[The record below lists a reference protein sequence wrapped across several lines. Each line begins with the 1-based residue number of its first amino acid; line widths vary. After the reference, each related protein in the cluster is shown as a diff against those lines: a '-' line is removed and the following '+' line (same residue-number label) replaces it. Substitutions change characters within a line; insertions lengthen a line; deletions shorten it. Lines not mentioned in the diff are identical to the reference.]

1 MNSGFITYFTK
12 GKVLNSVGTHQKFDK
27 VAYRLIRPRVSSTK
41 FPSRAQIL
49 KFEGM
54 GGPDGLKMKSKKY
67 RADHLWDPVNKIGNL
82 PDWADVHYKNAVEAL
97 RAKDMI
103 KASFELGFMAHYLTD
118 SLTPAH
124 HTNHKLITAQY
135 EDASKLKKNWVVW
148 GRKGLVS
155 SHMMFEGGV
164 STAIAFNKLRVNFD
178 EEMYQRILSGGI
190 KNVIEDESLRIAKLN
205 LFDKYLKKGWTVGL
219 AKTVKTVVVKR
230 IPQLVAAAWLAAYTE
245 AGNTPKVPVPK
256 AKRNQHVKN

>member
-1 MNSGFITYFTK
+1 MNSGFVTYFTK

-27 VAYRLIRPRVSSTK
+27 VAYRLVRPRMSAGK
-41 FPSRAQIL
+41 FPLRSQIL

-67 RADHLWDPVNKIGNL
+67 RADHLWDPVNKLGNL
-82 PDWADVHYKNAVEAL
+82 PTWAEFHFANAVKAL
-97 RAKDMI
+97 KAGDTI

-135 EDASKLKKNWVVW
+135 EDASKLRKNWVVW

-164 STAIAFNKLRVNFD
+164 STAIAFNRLRVNFD
-178 EEMYQRILSGGI
+178 EEMYQRILNDGI
-190 KNVIEDESLRIAKLN
+190 KSVIEDESLRIAKLE
-205 LFDKYLKKGWTVGL
+205 LFDRYLKKGWTVDL

-230 IPQLVAAAWLAAYTE
+230 IPQLIAAAWLAAYTE
-245 AGNTPKVPVPK
+245 AGNTPKAPVSK
-256 AKRNQHVKN
+256 KK

>member
-27 VAYRLIRPRVSSTK
+27 VAYRLIKPRISSTK
-41 FPSRAQIL
+41 FPQQRQIL

-54 GGPDGLKMKSKKY
+54 GGPDGLKIKSKNY
-67 RADHLWDPVNKIGNL
+67 RSDHLWDPVNKLGYL
-82 PDWADVHYKNAVEAL
+82 PDWIEIHFKNAVEAL
-97 RAKDMI
+97 KTGDTV

-124 HTNHKLITAQY
+124 HTNHKLITARY
-135 EDASKLKKNWVVW
+135 EEASKLRKNWVVW

-155 SHMMFEGGV
+155 SHMLFESGV
-164 STAIAFNKLRVNFD
+164 STAVAFNRLRVSFD
-178 EEMYQRILSGGI
+178 QAMYERILAEGI
-190 KNVIEDESLRIAKLN
+190 RAVVEDESLRIAKLD
-205 LFDKYLKKGWTVGL
+205 LFDRYLKKGWTVDL

-230 IPQLVAAAWLAAYTE
+230 IPQLVAAAWLAAYVE
-245 AGNTPKVPVPK
+245 AGNTAKIPPPKHTK
-256 AKRNQHVKN
+256 HHVKN